1 MTPASVARW
10 KALVAVV
17 VWGASFPS
25 SKIAVAEVSFYTL
38 IWLRIGLGAAFMVAY
53 LVVRGKLRPL
63 PPREV
68 LVFASLGFLGIFF
81 HNSMQAYALQ
91 SVPAGLSGLIIAA
104 NPIAIAMLGA
114 LILRERLSAPKMVGI
129 LLAACGVV
137 AIISHGDIFALFGRD
152 YALGELLMVCSV
164 FTWGLFSVLSR
175 KALQRTATDI
185 GMACAQLFGFL
196 FATIPFVIMGGAAE
210 LPSISVK
217 GWSNIIFLGLL
228 CSGLAYLL
236 WYDALKALPAS
247 EVGVFLYVN
256 PVVAVII
263 SALFLDEPVTA
274 SMLFGGLLVFSG
286 VWFVNRASARL

>member
-1 MTPASVARW
+1 
-10 KALVAVV
+10 
-17 VWGASFPS
+17 
-25 SKIAVAEVSFYTL
+25 
-38 IWLRIGLGAAFMVAY
+38 
-53 LVVRGKLRPL
+53 
-63 PPREV
+63 
-68 LVFASLGFLGIFF
+68 
-81 HNSMQAYALQ
+81 
-91 SVPAGLSGLIIAA
+91 
-104 NPIAIAMLGA
+104 
-114 LILRERLSAPKMVGI
+114 
-129 LLAACGVV
+129 
-137 AIISHGDIFALFGRD
+137 
-152 YALGELLMVCSV
+152 MVCSV

-210 LPSISVK
+210 LPSISAK

-274 SMLFGGLLVFSG
+274 YMLFGGLLVFSG